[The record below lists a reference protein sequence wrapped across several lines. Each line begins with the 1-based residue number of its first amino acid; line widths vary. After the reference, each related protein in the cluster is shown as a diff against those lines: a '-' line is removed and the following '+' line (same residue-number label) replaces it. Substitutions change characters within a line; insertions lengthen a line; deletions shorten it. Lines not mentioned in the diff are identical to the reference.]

1 MRRKIHIDDL
11 SLVQVER
18 RLQRIKNP
26 KEKIDVLL
34 QYGKS
39 IFAKDVN
46 TSFQFLEKAFQLS
59 ENVEYDFGLMKSAEY
74 LAEYYNNVLGNLIE
88 AEKYNAIAEQYAIK
102 LNNKSSLSIALRTK
116 GSILETRANYTEAE
130 SLIVRALEMQQ
141 ELGDDELS
149 SVTLT
154 ELGYLYWKRGLYKK
168 SRENFNNALVYFE
181 KTQNVVKQAGVIHNI
196 GVLFS
201 EEGDYA
207 QAILQLEKSIALK
220 ERINDTHGLSVSY
233 HTLGTQYVH
242 IQDLEK
248 ALQYFETSL
257 QLKRQIKS
265 ERVFLT
271 IGNMAYVYSVLEQ
284 YDLAIEYYNQAY
296 TLAWNSGDKR
306 NAADYKLYIS
316 TVLSKQGKVEES
328 EATLE
333 SIKDLVEE
341 IADPVAIVNLLQN
354 LAGVAKRKKEYAYSI
369 ELLLRANVISA
380 TIENN
385 YTLIQNLFGLSDV
398 YLESGDTTN
407 AIQYAKMCLDVIQ
420 TSNEKTRLADVLQV
434 LAESYAELGNY
445 ADAYE
450 YQKNASA
457 TNIEQLKVNFT
468 HKNNTLLVQ
477 FDVERTKKEAE
488 LQRMKAEQLEKE
500 LEMKKNELTALALH
514 LVNKNEFLS
523 ELQEQIGENIE
534 DTNEVLKSIAAK
546 IASTEKDETDWR
558 RFEDQFMQ
566 VNPGFSKKLMQASS
580 NTLTKTEVKICQLL
594 KTGLSTKEI
603 ANILFL
609 SKRTVDTH
617 RHNIH
622 KKLKLQDVSL
632 ISWLLSL

>member
-18 RLQRIKNP
+18 RLQRVKNP

-59 ENVEYDFGLMKSAEY
+59 EKIEYDFGLMKSAEY

-88 AEKYNAIAEQYAIK
+88 AEKYNLIAEQYAIK

-130 SLIVRALEMQQ
+130 SLILRALEIQQ
-141 ELGDDELS
+141 ELGEDELS

-207 QAILQLEKSIALK
+207 QAIVQLEKSIALK
-220 ERINDTHGLSVSY
+220 ERVNDTHGLSVSY

-341 IADPVAIVNLLQN
+341 ISDPVAIVNLLQN
-354 LAGVAKRKKEYAYSI
+354 LAGVAKRRKDYA
-369 ELLLRANVISA
+369 
-380 TIENN
+380 
-385 YTLIQNLFGLSDV
+385 
-398 YLESGDTTN
+398 
-407 AIQYAKMCLDVIQ
+407 
-420 TSNEKTRLADVLQV
+420 
-434 LAESYAELGNY
+434 
-445 ADAYE
+445 
-450 YQKNASA
+450 
-457 TNIEQLKVNFT
+457 
-468 HKNNTLLVQ
+468 
-477 FDVERTKKEAE
+477 
-488 LQRMKAEQLEKE
+488 
-500 LEMKKNELTALALH
+500 
-514 LVNKNEFLS
+514 
-523 ELQEQIGENIE
+523 
-534 DTNEVLKSIAAK
+534 
-546 IASTEKDETDWR
+546 
-558 RFEDQFMQ
+558 
-566 VNPGFSKKLMQASS
+566 
-580 NTLTKTEVKICQLL
+580 
-594 KTGLSTKEI
+594 
-603 ANILFL
+603 
-609 SKRTVDTH
+609 
-617 RHNIH
+617 
-622 KKLKLQDVSL
+622 
-632 ISWLLSL
+632 

>member
-1 MRRKIHIDDL
+1 MRRKLHIDDL
-11 SLVQVER
+11 SLAQVER
-18 RLQRIKNP
+18 RLLRIKNP

-46 TSFQFLEKAFQLS
+46 TSFQFLEKAFQQS
-59 ENVEYDFGLMKSAEY
+59 EKIEYEFGLMKSAEY

-88 AEKYNAIAEQYAIK
+88 AEKYNLIAEQYAIK
-102 LNNKSSLSIALRTK
+102 LNNKSSLSIAHRTK

-257 QLKRQIKS
+257 KLKRQIKS

-341 IADPVAIVNLLQN
+341 IADPVAMVNLLQN

-369 ELLLRANVISA
+369 QLLLRANVICT

-385 YTLIQNLFGLSDV
+385 YILIQNLFGLSDV

-407 AIQYAKMCLDVIQ
+407 AIQYAKKCLDVIQ

-445 ADAYE
+445 AEAYE

-488 LQRMKAEQLEKE
+488 LQRLKAEQLEKE

-566 VNPGFSKKLMQASS
+566 VNPEFSKRLMEVSN

-617 RHNIH
+617 RYNIH